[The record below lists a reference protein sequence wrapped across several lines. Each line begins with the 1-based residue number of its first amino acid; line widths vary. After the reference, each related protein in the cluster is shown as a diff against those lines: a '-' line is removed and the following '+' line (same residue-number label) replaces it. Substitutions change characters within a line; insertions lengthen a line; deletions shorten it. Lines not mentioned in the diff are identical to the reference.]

1 MQNSSADIILLTIG
15 ITTFVLLVVGAVAV
29 RYVFLYQ
36 DKRYRH
42 QQEVTDIREAFS
54 NTLLQSKLEIKE
66 QTLDHVAK
74 ELHATVGHSVS
85 LIQIEL
91 EELAMEIP
99 GGLKSNVSRMQD
111 FIQHLFNELKAVN
124 GSLNTDHIMHIGLSK
139 ALENELLRLKRRY
152 HVQFTGHTTG
162 FELPPENAIILFRLC
177 QEVLNN
183 IVKHAQA
190 RSIRV
195 ALDDTAG
202 AFVLEI
208 TDDGRGF
215 DVSEALQQ
223 SGAKVSTGLINIRKR
238 AKLINAD
245 ITINSIPGTGTQFFI
260 QIPHTAKPFIP

>member
-85 LIQIEL
+85 LLQIEL
-91 EELAMEIP
+91 EELAMQVP
-99 GGLKSNVSRMQD
+99 VGLEGNVSRMQD

-124 GSLNTDHIMHIGLSK
+124 GSLNTDHILHIGFSK
-139 ALENELLRLKRRY
+139 ALENELARLKRRY
-152 HVQFTGHTTG
+152 DVQFTGPANI
-162 FELPPENAIILFRLC
+162 FELPPGHAIILFRLC

-190 RSIRV
+190 ASIKV
-195 ALDDTAG
+195 SINDTAG
-202 AFVLEI
+202 TFVLEI

-215 DVSEALQQ
+215 DVAEALKQ
-223 SGAKVSTGLINIRKR
+223 SGTKVSTGIINIHKR
-238 AKLINAD
+238 AKLINAG
-245 ITINSIPGTGTQFFI
+245 ISINSTPGKGTQFFI
-260 QIPHTAKPFIP
+260 KIPGTAKAFTP